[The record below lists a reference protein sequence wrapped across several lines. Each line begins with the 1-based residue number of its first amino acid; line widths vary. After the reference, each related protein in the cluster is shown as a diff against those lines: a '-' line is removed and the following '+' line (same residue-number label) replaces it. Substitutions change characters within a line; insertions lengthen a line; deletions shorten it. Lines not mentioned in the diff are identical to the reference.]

1 MPWYNPRLRLLPVSP
16 PETHLDS
23 RTKLNSI
30 NGTTAAGFGTWGG
43 VFTPCTLTILGV
55 IMFLRFGYVV
65 GNAGVFY
72 ALLIVAISK
81 VITLLTSFSLSAI
94 ATNTR
99 VEGGGA
105 YFLISRSLGPKFG
118 GAIGIVFFFAQAIS
132 VALYVIGFSDV
143 VGVLV
148 PGLPNW
154 LIATLTNLIVFGC
167 VYLGAGWAIRVQYF
181 ILAVLGLSLLS
192 FYIGAIQK
200 FDPQLLAAN
209 WAPDYL
215 ANQSFYTMFALF
227 FPAVTG
233 IMAGANMSGDL
244 REPAKAIPQGTI
256 AAVLVTGLIYLSQA
270 VLMGG
275 ASRHEQ
281 LIDLDHLVISQI
293 AIWPLLITAGVFAAT
308 LSSALASMMGAPR
321 ILQAVCKDGIFPRI
335 KFFAVGSGP
344 ANEPRRAIILSFA
357 ISQVGILLADLDTI
371 APLITMCF
379 MITYGLLNLA
389 TFFEGIT
396 KNPSYRPRFHFSH
409 WTLSLI
415 GAFGCFAV
423 MILINWLWAL
433 VSLLVMAVI
442 YAFIAQKQVEMRW
455 GDLNSG
461 LLFERTRKSL
471 LKLEKQLYHPKNW
484 RPIILALS
492 GASGAR
498 PRLAIYGNW
507 FTSGNGILAIG
518 HVIEGDVDQRIE
530 RRTNQERLMRNFIR
544 EQSLEAFPAV
554 IVSPTLADGVESLV
568 QCHGLG
574 ALQPN
579 TVLIGWPS
587 ENSRTDIFSANLRT
601 VANLGRSIIV
611 MRLTDKV
618 ESPRAIPSGTID
630 VWWRGQKNGELML
643 ILAHLL
649 VNNIGWRGRTIRL
662 MRVIESEAG
671 REDVLQHLQSL
682 TLSSRIDATCEVHV
696 GHDAAE
702 IIQKISR
709 DAALVFLGFEVAD
722 EGRESDF
729 IQDIRH
735 FSGSLQRIAFV
746 SSAGEVSIDS

>member
-1 MPWYNPRLRLLPVSP
+1 
-16 PETHLDS
+16 
-23 RTKLNSI
+23 
-30 NGTTAAGFGTWGG
+30 
-43 VFTPCTLTILGV
+43 
-55 IMFLRFGYVV
+55 MFLRFGNVV
-65 GNAGVFY
+65 GNAGVFW
-72 ALLIVAISK
+72 ALVIVAISK
-81 VITLLTSFSLSAI
+81 VITLLTSFSLSAT

-105 YFLISRSLGPKFG
+105 YFLISRSLGAEFG

-132 VALYVIGFSDV
+132 VALYVIGFSEVLARLMDDV
-143 VGVLV
+143 PIKLVG
-148 PGLPNW
+148 
-154 LIATLTNLIVFGC
+154 TLTNLVVFTC
-167 VYLGAGWAIRVQYF
+167 VYLGAGWAIRIQYF
-181 ILAVLGLSLLS
+181 ILAVLGFSLLS
-192 FYIGAIQK
+192 FYIGAVGS
-200 FDPQLLAAN
+200 FDPELLRSNWGAN
-209 WAPDYL
+209 YQPD
-215 ANQSFYTMFALF
+215 QSFYTMFALF

-244 REPAKAIPQGTI
+244 RDPSKSIPRGTI
-256 AAVLVTGLIYLSQA
+256 AAVLVTAVIYLSQA

-275 ASRHEQ
+275 SATHDE
-281 LIDLDHLVISQI
+281 LVHNNLVISEI
-293 AIWPLLITAGVFAAT
+293 AVWPLLITAGVFAAT

-335 KFFAVGSGP
+335 KFLSKGSGP
-344 ANEPRRAIILSFA
+344 ANEPRRAIILSFVIA
-357 ISQVGILLADLDTI
+357 QICILLADLNTI

-389 TFFEGIT
+389 TFYEGIT
-396 KNPSYRPRFHFSH
+396 KNPSYRPRFRFSH
-409 WTLSLI
+409 WTLSLV
-415 GAFGCFAV
+415 GALGCFVV
-423 MILINWLWAL
+423 MVLINWVWAL
-433 VSLLVMAVI
+433 VSLTVMAVI
-442 YAFIAQKQVEMRW
+442 YAFIAQKQVEARW
-455 GDLNSG
+455 GDVNSG
-461 LLFERTRKSL
+461 LLFERSRKSL

-492 GASGAR
+492 GASRAR

-530 RRTNQERLMRNFIR
+530 RRTNQERLMRSFIR
-544 EQSLEAFPAV
+544 EQALEAFPAV
-554 IVSPTLADGVESLV
+554 IVSPSLADGVESLV

-574 ALQPN
+574 SLRPN

-587 ENSRTDIFSANLRT
+587 EHTRTDIFSANLRT
-601 VANLGRSIIV
+601 IANLGRSIIV

-618 ESPRAIPSGTID
+618 EEPRNIPLGTID

-649 VNNIGWRGRTIRL
+649 VNNRGWRGRTIRL

-671 REDVLQHLQSL
+671 REDVLHHLISL
-682 TLSSRIDATCEVHV
+682 TESSRIDAVCEVHV
-696 GHDAAE
+696 GADPAD
-702 IIQKISR
+702 IIQNVSR
-709 DAALVFLGFEVAD
+709 DAAIVFLGFEVAD

-729 IQDIRH
+729 IHHIKH
-735 FSGSLQRIAFV
+735 FSGTLQRIVFV